1 MKLALGVI
9 LMVLGIIGIARGSV
23 GYATTPKVSIRVV
36 GENSGNVPV
45 APLASSVLFVGGL
58 IILAKTVKL
67 RVEDLQF
74 PSGGRAGMLQRGRAE
89 PIKTS
94 LTD

>member
-1 MKLALGVI
+1 VKLALGVI

-23 GYATTPKVSIRVV
+23 GYATTPKAPIRVA
-36 GENSGNVPV
+36 GENSGKVPV

-58 IILAKTVKL
+58 IISAKTVKL